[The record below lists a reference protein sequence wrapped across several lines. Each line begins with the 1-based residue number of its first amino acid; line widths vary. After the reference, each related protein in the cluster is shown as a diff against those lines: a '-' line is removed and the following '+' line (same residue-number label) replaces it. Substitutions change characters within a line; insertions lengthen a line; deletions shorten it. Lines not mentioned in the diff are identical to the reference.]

1 VPVPAASHPA
11 VRDHCLAPGRAT
23 ASGHAAARTID
34 APLQGASGRYGRLFP
49 ELPPLRADEAA
60 LLRLGV
66 DDGPCDCGTAAAD
79 RGDDAE
85 VDAGWPLFGQFIA
98 HDITADRSA
107 LSAEVNAHGQVVNFR
122 TPRAN
127 LECLYG
133 DGPSGA
139 PFLYDQRDGAKLL
152 LGDND
157 AGEPGDLPRNAQG
170 LALVGDPRN
179 DVHVFVS
186 QLHLALLKVHNRL
199 VDQLR
204 ADGEAEAEV
213 FDAAR
218 RATTWHYQWII
229 VNEFL
234 PLVAGA
240 GLVDALLLEGLRWYR
255 PEGQA
260 WIPLEFAD
268 AAYRYGHSQ
277 IRRGYRLRADGPALP
292 LFPDLIGFRPVPASR
307 RVDWSQL
314 FQFPGGRPAPQRAK
328 RIDGR
333 LARCLLELPMAITG
347 QVEVAAFRSLATRD
361 LQRGQSYGLPSGE
374 ALARHLGEP
383 PLNADEVGLAA
394 HGWEDETPLWYYL
407 LREAAVRGGGDRLGP
422 IGGRIVAEVLLGII
436 DHDPESY
443 RAVEQD
449 WQPTLPAAHPGRFGI
464 ADLLATAEAAER
476 ERAGAERAGVE
487 TAARAETRY

>member
-1 VPVPAASHPA
+1 VPPAAVPAPSHPA
-11 VRDHCLAPGRAT
+11 VRDHCLAPGRA
-23 ASGHAAARTID
+23 ID
-34 APLQGASGRYGRLFP
+34 APLQGASGKYGRLFP
-49 ELPPLRADEAA
+49 GLPPLRADEAA

-79 RGDDAE
+79 SGDDAG
-85 VDAGWPLFGQFIA
+85 VDAGWPLFGQFVA

-107 LSAEVNAHGQVVNFR
+107 LSAEVDAQGQVVNFR

-133 DGPSGA
+133 DGPTGA
-139 PFLYDQRDGAKLL
+139 PFLYDQRDSAKLL
-152 LGDND
+152 LGGND

-170 LALVGDPRN
+170 IALVGDPRN
-179 DVHVFVS
+179 DVHLFVS
-186 QLHLALLKVHNRL
+186 QLHLAMLKVHNRL
-199 VDQLR
+199 VDRLR
-204 ADGEAEAEV
+204 EDGEAETEV

-218 RATTWHYQWII
+218 RATTWHYQWVI

-234 PLVAGA
+234 PLVAGEE
-240 GLVDALLLEGLRWYR
+240 LVDELLLEGPRWYR

-292 LFPDLIGFRPVPASR
+292 LLPDLLGFRPVPADH
-307 RVDWSQL
+307 RVDWSLL
-314 FQFPGGRPAPQRAK
+314 FQFPGTPEAPQAAK

-333 LARCLLELPMAITG
+333 LARCLIELPMAITG
-347 QVEVAAFRSLATRD
+347 QVEMEAFRSLATRD

-374 ALARHLGEP
+374 ALARHLGEA
-383 PLNADEVGLAA
+383 PLSADEVGLAA
-394 HGWEDETPLWYYL
+394 HGWEGETPLWYYL

-443 RAVEQD
+443 LAVERD
-449 WQPTLPAAHPGRFGI
+449 WQPTLPAARPGRFGI
-464 ADLLATAEAAER
+464 ADLLLAAESAEL
-476 ERAGAERAGVE
+476 ERTQAPTPAERPG
-487 TAARAETRY
+487 